1 VSRALNSETSWTLQ
15 LTWQGL
21 QRRILVVAVPIP
33 ARLAMGPAVLH
44 IALGSHSP
52 ATPPSEVVSHVLE
65 IIVHL
70 PRWKCT
76 IFIWPMRPRC
86 EHLLA
91 THPEA
96 GGWDRGVG
104 KGRKN
109 QANTAHRYNT
119 RCRHAHLF

>member
-1 VSRALNSETSWTLQ
+1 
-15 LTWQGL
+15 
-21 QRRILVVAVPIP
+21 
-33 ARLAMGPAVLH
+33 MGPAVLH
-44 IALGSHSP
+44 IALGSQ
-52 ATPPSEVVSHVLE
+52 
-65 IIVHL
+65 
-70 PRWKCT
+70 WKCT

>member
-1 VSRALNSETSWTLQ
+1 
-15 LTWQGL
+15 
-21 QRRILVVAVPIP
+21 
-33 ARLAMGPAVLH
+33 
-44 IALGSHSP
+44 
-52 ATPPSEVVSHVLE
+52 
-65 IIVHL
+65 
-70 PRWKCT
+70 
-76 IFIWPMRPRC
+76 MRPRC